1 MASKKTNPDLDE
13 NKTESIDS
21 NDQTKDTATS
31 SDKDESKSKPH
42 IKWSPENEQIM
53 VEWCDI
59 AQCYKWLNARSHSKY
74 SYMHAWFTI
83 PAITLSTISGT
94 ASFAQTSIPIEYQT
108 YAPMVIGTINI
119 FIGILTTVQ
128 QYLKISE
135 LNEAHRVASISWDK
149 FARNIRIELAKEP
162 KERTDA
168 GQFIKFCRQEFD
180 RLMETSP
187 SISKETINEFN
198 RSLSGAKDSEKQIY
212 FEELK
217 KPDICNTII
226 SADRYR
232 HPWYKDELRKK
243 LEKEERER
251 RERDYEETMRFLID
265 PFDEKKGADPEDP
278 EIIKKRLALE
288 DKEREI
294 LLKEKEIADK
304 LEKRKNMQNA
314 FHRNVVEAA
323 NKMRQQIK
331 SLEDYVGV
339 FQKMYGRSPLKEE
352 IINHANELIK
362 SGEIQQEALDKYLDK
377 AFSKVTNSAVVI

>member
-1 MASKKTNPDLDE
+1 MASKKSGMDLDE
-13 NKTESIDS
+13 KTDS
-21 NDQTKDTATS
+21 VDNNSEIKEGANAPAEKTPPTK
-31 SDKDESKSKPH
+31 H

-59 AQCYKWLNARSHSKY
+59 AQCYKWLNSRAHSKY

-94 ASFAQTSIPIEYQT
+94 ASFAQTSIPIEFQT

-187 SISKETINEFN
+187 SISKNIINEFN
-198 RSLSGAKDSEKQIY
+198 RSLSGEKNSEKQTY
-212 FEELK
+212 FDELK

-232 HPWYKDELRKK
+232 HPWYKEEERKK
-243 LEKEERER
+243 LEREERER
-251 RERDYEETMRFLID
+251 REREYEETMRFLID
-265 PFDEKKGADPEDP
+265 PFEKRDQDSCDPEDP
-278 EIIKKRLALE
+278 AVLKKKLE
-288 DKEREI
+288 LEEKERAI
-294 LLKEKEIADK
+294 LVREKDMADK
-304 LEKRKNMQNA
+304 LEKRKTMQNT

-323 NKMRQQIK
+323 NKMRKQIK
-331 SLEDYVGV
+331 TLEDYVSV
-339 FQKMYGRSPLKEE
+339 FQTMYGRAPLKEE
-352 IINHANELIK
+352 LVNHANALIK
-362 SGEIQQEALDKYLDK
+362 SGEIQKEALDKFLEKGYGK
-377 AFSKVTNSAVVI
+377 ITNSAVVI

>member
-1 MASKKTNPDLDE
+1 MASKKTTADLDE
-13 NKTESIDS
+13 KSDSVDNNSENKDAASSTSIE
-21 NDQTKDTATS
+21 KTAPG
-31 SDKDESKSKPH
+31 KH
-42 IKWSPENEQIM
+42 IKWSPENEEIM

-59 AQCYKWLNARSHSKY
+59 AQCYKWLNSRAHSRY

-94 ASFAQTSIPIEYQT
+94 ASFAQTSIPAEYQT
-108 YAPMVIGTINI
+108 YAPMAIGTINI

-149 FARNIRIELAKEP
+149 FARNIRIELSKEP
-162 KERTDA
+162 CERTDA
-168 GQFIKFCRQEFD
+168 GQFIKYCRQEFD

-187 SISKETINEFN
+187 SISKSIINEFN
-198 RSLSGAKDSEKQIY
+198 RSFTGDKNSDKQMY

-226 SADRYR
+226 SAGRYR
-232 HPWYKDELRKK
+232 HPWYKEEERKK
-243 LEKEERER
+243 LEREERER

-265 PFDEKKGADPEDP
+265 PFDKKDDAEDP
-278 EIIKKRLALE
+278 EILRKRQELNE
-288 DKEREI
+288 KEQDI
-294 LLKEKEIADK
+294 LLKEKEIAEK
-304 LEKRKNMQNA
+304 LEKRRTMQNA

-323 NKMRQQIK
+323 NKMRKQIK
-331 SLEDYVGV
+331 TLEDYVSV
-339 FQKMYGRSPLKEE
+339 FQTMYGRVPMKDELIS
-352 IINHANELIK
+352 HANALIA

-377 AFSKVTNSAVVI
+377 VYHKVTNSAVVI